1 MDNSTKKNAPSGIHN
16 VLLVVPPNITFD
28 DFRNP
33 RSNTKSWT
41 HKSGAEL
48 GVAITDVPLGAM
60 SLSSFLKE
68 NWSCNVNLI
77 DFNVLLNSSWDH
89 CGDNCFS
96 EWFLDELKGLARKPD
111 LIGFSSLFVTG
122 YLNVLELGKICRELF
137 QDSLLVV
144 GGNVATTMSKEIFS
158 DDHGVFDALC
168 HGEGEIPIQQL
179 MEAETPRE
187 YIAESPSWLTRE
199 KLASDSFTPEHSFIQ
214 NLDEIPNLDYDV
226 LSLEDYHFSPTIKA
240 YTQISDKENYITYM
254 TSRGCPFLCTFC
266 AAHTVHGRK
275 MRYFSLERIEKELKE
290 LVARFSPKTLVLEDD
305 HFLSDRSRA
314 LSILEIVR
322 NLGMVCV
329 FPNAL
334 ALYAL
339 DKEMLEAL
347 ATTGV
352 KQLTL
357 AVESGS
363 KRVLK
368 NLMRKPLRTDITQ
381 RVADDCWE
389 LGIYTDCNI
398 IIGMPG
404 ETETDLTEAREFLK
418 TLRVNWYRINVATPL
433 AGSDMYISAKEKG
446 QIVGDIRE
454 AGYKRCVVQ
463 TEHFD
468 PESIN
473 RTAYEMNLYLNF
485 VHNQDMKEGVFER
498 AAESF
503 ENVLRL
509 KSDHAYA
516 KHFLGEALINLGNQ
530 TRGKS
535 LRSEG
540 FELMKNRSPW
550 KEYATQH
557 GLV

>member
-1 MDNSTKKNAPSGIHN
+1 MSNLTKRTASSGIRN
-16 VLLVVPPNITFD
+16 ILLVVPPNITFD

-33 RSNTKSWT
+33 RSNTKSWI

-60 SLSSFLKE
+60 SLSSFLKD

-89 CGDNCFS
+89 RADNSFS
-96 EWFLDELKGLARKPD
+96 EWFRDELKKVAQKPD

-122 YLNVLELGKICRELF
+122 YLNLLELGKICRELF
-137 QDSLLVV
+137 QDSLMVV
-144 GGNVATTMSKEIFS
+144 GGNVATTMGKEIFS
-158 DDHGVFDALC
+158 DDCGVFDALC

-179 MEAETPRE
+179 MDAAIPEG
-187 YIAESPSWLTRE
+187 YIAESTSWITRE
-199 KLASDSFTPEHSFIQ
+199 KLASDSFSPEHRFIE

-226 LSLEDYHFSPTIKA
+226 LTLEDYHHSPTIKA

-305 HFLSDRSRA
+305 HFLSDRTRA

-347 ATTGV
+347 STTGV

-381 RVADDCWE
+381 RVANDCWE

-404 ETETDLTEAREFLK
+404 ETDNDLAEAREFLQ

-473 RTAYEMNLYLNF
+473 RHAYEMNLYLNF
-485 VHNQDMKEGVFER
+485 VHNQDMKEKNFDR

-516 KHFLGEALINLGNQ
+516 KRFLGEALIHMGDQ
-530 TRGKS
+530 ARGTA
-535 LRSEG
+535 LRAEG
-540 FELMKNRSPW
+540 FELMKTRSPW
-550 KEYATQH
+550 NEYAAQH
-557 GLV
+557 DLI